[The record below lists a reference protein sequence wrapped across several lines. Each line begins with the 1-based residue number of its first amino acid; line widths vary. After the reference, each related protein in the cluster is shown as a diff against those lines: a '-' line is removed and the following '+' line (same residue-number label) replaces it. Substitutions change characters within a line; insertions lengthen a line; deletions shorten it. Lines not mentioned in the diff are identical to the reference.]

1 MLLIKEFME
10 MKSKLLPITSPTILA
25 SVIGV
30 IAVGSLFGYQPI
42 SAKNANESENSLASE
57 NTKERQIK
65 ITQTQSEEQT
75 RIRVYE
81 KANPAVVA
89 IATLTGHGSG
99 FIVSPDGLVLTN
111 AHVVQ
116 DAASPVAVV
125 LADGKQVLADVVGFA
140 PEGVDLAALKIRNQE
155 NLPFLRLAAPGSV
168 RVGQSV
174 YAIGSPLKVERFRNS
189 LSYGVVSRIDTKNAL
204 IQHDAAVNHGN
215 SGGPLLNSNA
225 ELIGVNSLIYTENG
239 GFIGISLAIPT
250 DVVQPFLVATQ
261 KGKSSLVTSRQ
272 QPSNTKSQN
281 LALDGQVV
289 QASLK
294 KGDAVFPNNSYF
306 KTYAFEG
313 KAGQRLTFQMTS
325 KQIDPKLYLVL
336 TTKDERLL
344 AQNDDISPNDF
355 NATLSV
361 ILPEDGVYYLLAVT
375 SEPGESGDYSL
386 RAVAK

>member
-1 MLLIKEFME
+1 
-10 MKSKLLPITSPTILA
+10 MKSNLLQISSSTILA
-25 SVIGV
+25 SIIGV
-30 IAVGSLFGYQPI
+30 LAVGSLFGCQLPI
-42 SAKNANESENSLASE
+42 SAKNANQSENSLTSE
-57 NTKERQIK
+57 NVSERQTK
-65 ITQTQSEEQT
+65 ITQTQSEEQN
-75 RIRVYE
+75 RIGVYE

-89 IATLTGHGSG
+89 IALGSGHGSG

-116 DAASPVAVV
+116 DAGSPVAVV

-168 RVGQSV
+168 RVGESV

-189 LSYGVVSRIDTKNAL
+189 LSSGVVSRIDTKNAL
-204 IQHDAAVNHGN
+204 IQHDAAINPGN
-215 SGGPLLNSNA
+215 SGGPLLNSNG
-225 ELIGVNSLIYTENG
+225 EVIGVNSIIFTQDGTFL
-239 GFIGISLAIPT
+239 GISLAIPT
-250 DVVQPFLVATQ
+250 DVVQPFLVATE

-272 QPSNTKSQN
+272 QPSNTKSQD

-306 KTYAFEG
+306 HSYAFEG
-313 KAGQRLTFQMTS
+313 KAGQRLTFEMTS
-325 KQIDPKLYLVL
+325 KQIDPKLKLVL
-336 TTKDERLL
+336 AAKDEGLV
-344 AQNDDISPNDF
+344 AENDDISPNDF